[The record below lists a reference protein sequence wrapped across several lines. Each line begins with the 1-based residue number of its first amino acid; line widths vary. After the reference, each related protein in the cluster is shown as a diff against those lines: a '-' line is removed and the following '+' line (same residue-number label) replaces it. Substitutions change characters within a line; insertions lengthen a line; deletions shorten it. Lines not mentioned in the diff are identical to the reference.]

1 MITYSRLGAK
11 VWRQVSYFGPV
22 LAREMQPHDIE
33 SLDQEI
39 LQWYETV
46 PEEVKLRN
54 WDKEKKMTSTPSYN
68 LQRLRIWTYLR
79 LNQIRIWLYTPIL
92 HSATSIMSNLQQAQR
107 VVDLAKDTIQYL
119 THLNNTTNLYRKIQ
133 VFYHQF
139 LTSAIA
145 VVFLASVH
153 APVRFSSVCRNE
165 FYMALELVKD
175 LSAKSWVSQRLWR
188 TIGALQEVGPR
199 VGLRQHD
206 EDPHSSAALAMAGL
220 ASGRMAPSPAAH
232 SPYGRPSMTPG
243 SVMSQ
248 PQQVTPAMEPAGGVH
263 SPDNGA
269 KIVLEMSRIFENYV
283 GMNGLPPGPRPEEM
297 NAHQGLHTPDSA
309 GMPPA
314 GYPAN
319 GTVYHHFRD
328 MF

>member
-11 VWRQVSYFGPV
+11 VWRHVAHFGPV
-22 LAREMQPHDIE
+22 LAREMSQEEIDALDRDILE
-33 SLDQEI
+33 
-39 LQWYETV
+39 WYESV

-92 HSATSIMSNLQQAQR
+92 HSATSIMNNQRQAQL
-107 VVDLAKDTIQYL
+107 VVELAKDTIRYL

-153 APVRFSSVCRNE
+153 APVRFSAQCRDE

-175 LSAKSWVSQRLWR
+175 LSTKSWVSQRLWR
-188 TIGALQEVGPR
+188 TISSLKEFGPR
-199 VGLRQHD
+199 VGLRHH
-206 EDPHSSAALAMAGL
+206 EDDPRSSAAHAMAGL
-220 ASGRMAPSPAAH
+220 ASGGMAPGTSMP
-232 SPYGRPSMTPG
+232 SPYAPQMLSVGPVPLQGPAREASGVQESG
-243 SVMSQ
+243 SRIQ
-248 PQQVTPAMEPAGGVH
+248 T
-263 SPDNGA
+263 
-269 KIVLEMSRIFENYV
+269 EMINIFENYL
-283 GMNGLPPGPRPEEM
+283 GMNGFPLAAGEEFATAGLP
-297 NAHQGLHTPDSA
+297 TPDSVA
-309 GMPPA
+309 GPGSAHGP
-314 GYPAN
+314 N
-319 GTVYHHFRD
+319 GEVFQHFRE